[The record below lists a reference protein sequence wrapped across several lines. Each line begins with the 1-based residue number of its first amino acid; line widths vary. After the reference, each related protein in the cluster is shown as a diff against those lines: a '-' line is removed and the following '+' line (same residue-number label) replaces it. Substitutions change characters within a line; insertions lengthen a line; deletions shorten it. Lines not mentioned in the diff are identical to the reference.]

1 MAKSSP
7 IAGTKRVLSV
17 LVKRR
22 WVAGMLTGVDGD
34 LPPEGD
40 RGDTVTVVRGVVAT
54 WRSLVHSPLDDG
66 ANDHGDHT
74 ENEADRHSGLGSSQI
89 GTSPNSIALLT
100 IGRRG
105 KPILAMSG

>member
-17 LVKRR
+17 LAKRS
-22 WVAGMLTGVDGD
+22 WVAGVLTRVDGD
-34 LPPEGD
+34 LPPEGN
-40 RGDTVTVVRGVVAT
+40 RRNPGTVVRGVVAT

-66 ANDHGDHT
+66 ADDHGDHT
-74 ENEADRHSGLGSSQI
+74 ENEADRHSSLISCQI
-89 GTSPNSIALLT
+89 GTSPNIIALLT